1 MSGGY
6 VRRIGRG
13 AADGGHEPR
22 SSRPEAGVS
31 TVWVMVAVAI
41 ALAVIALL
49 ATWRRGGPRRDLGS
63 VSSHWITEHR
73 LGSNQDYSR
82 R

>member
-1 MSGGY
+1 MSDGS

-13 AADGGHEPR
+13 TADDGHEPK
-22 SSRPEAGVS
+22 SSQREAGVS
-31 TVWVMVAVAI
+31 TIWVMVAVAI
-41 ALAVIALL
+41 VVAMIALL
-49 ATWRRGGPRRDLGS
+49 AMWRRGGPRRDLGS
-63 VSSHWITEHR
+63 VSSHWISEHR